1 MAAQK
6 AQSTNND
13 LDSTT
18 SDDPEIF
25 FSALFASFLTLT
37 VWSVCFYR
45 AYMYQRDLFLRD
57 EMEVRAERQ
66 RVAQILQREDE
77 QAAREEVRVVCCF

>member
-1 MAAQK
+1 
-6 AQSTNND
+6 
-13 LDSTT
+13 
-18 SDDPEIF
+18 
-25 FSALFASFLTLT
+25 
-37 VWSVCFYR
+37 
-45 AYMYQRDLFLRD
+45 MYQRDLFLRD